1 MGCSHGKAAR
11 GKADGPVIIDGVLY
25 AFSSDWA
32 TDAVPVADKTLPAG
46 TDLNAI
52 IEHDEYFQNATSNAT
67 LVLNSPEAVADRLR
81 CFDRR

>member
-11 GKADGPVIIDGVLY
+11 GKADGSVIINGALY

-32 TDAVPVADKTLPAG
+32 IDMVPVADKTLPAV

-52 IEHDEYFQNATSNAT
+52 IEHDEYFQNVTSNAT
-67 LVLNSPEAVADRLR
+67 LVLNYP
-81 CFDRR
+81 